1 MHTSLSIDLEAM
13 GEAAAAA
20 EPEKDPQSRAPGS
33 NPNQP
38 LSRRPTNFLLK
49 VALGAGGERPCSPAP
64 PPPLPVDLLT
74 EAHRKKKMGNEGGGG
89 GAVDDPGLSGRVTP
103 LHVRSMFEQE
113 RTYKVRNCYLY
124 IYTYR
129 GK

>member
-1 MHTSLSIDLEAM
+1 M
-13 GEAAAAA
+13 GEAAA
-20 EPEKDPQSRAPGS
+20 EPEKNPGS
-33 NPNQP
+33 NSNPP

-49 VALGAGGERPCSPAP
+49 VALGAGGDRPCSPAP

-74 EAHRKKKMGNEGGGG
+74 EAHRKKKMGTEGGG
-89 GAVDDPGLSGRVTP
+89 GAVEDPGLSGRVTP

-113 RTYKVRNCYLY
+113 RTYKVRNCH
-124 IYTYR
+124 IYR

>member
-1 MHTSLSIDLEAM
+1 MRTTSLSPDWEAM
-13 GEAAAAA
+13 GEAAA
-20 EPEKDPQSRAPGS
+20 EPEKNPGS
-33 NPNQP
+33 NPNPP

-49 VALGAGGERPCSPAP
+49 VALGAGSDRPCSPAP

-74 EAHRKKKMGNEGGGG
+74 EAHRKKKMGNEGGG

-113 RTYKVRNCYLY
+113 RTYKVRNYY
-124 IYTYR
+124 HI
-129 GK
+129 